1 MKVKKIDV
9 TLLLVCLALFKMEA
23 LPIMAKNGIQIL
35 SLIGAFCILGINYK
49 IRINDISFII
59 IIPIVI
65 SSVISYLSGII
76 SIQNVFN
83 CFFYMMALFEFSN
96 IVWIYS
102 KDNSLEMFKTM
113 KQIFAIFFI
122 MNLISIFIIG
132 TEDTGNT
139 TYLFG
144 GKFISVYLA
153 FFSILLSFST
163 KEEEVGLPKLLVS
176 CGLLSLFSIYFSCS
190 TGIILAMAL
199 FLSLIIPTYIK
210 KFLCN
215 GKTVLIIVILTALLV
230 FSIESIINIPLISNF
245 ITGTLNRNLT
255 LSGRLPIYKY
265 YLIPLILKKP
275 ILGYGYGSS
284 ILHVTTP
291 YWNAQNGLLD
301 YQLNYGICGSCS
313 ILLLFWLVARSYKN
327 KFWYMYSF
335 MFLLIVA
342 GIWESSY
349 GLFLYTVLILIYN
362 LNRGTPNDVFD

>member
-9 TLLLVCLALFKMEA
+9 ALLLVCLALFKMEA

-153 FFSILLSFST
+153 FFLYYYPFRQRKKKSDCPNYWFHVVCYLY
-163 KEEEVGLPKLLVS
+163 LVS
-176 CGLLSLFSIYFSCS
+176 IFRAQLE
-190 TGIILAMAL
+190 L
-199 FLSLIIPTYIK
+199 FLRW
-210 KFLCN
+210 LC
-215 GKTVLIIVILTALLV
+215 
-230 FSIESIINIPLISNF
+230 S
-245 ITGTLNRNLT
+245 
-255 LSGRLPIYKY
+255 
-265 YLIPLILKKP
+265 
-275 ILGYGYGSS
+275 
-284 ILHVTTP
+284 
-291 YWNAQNGLLD
+291 
-301 YQLNYGICGSCS
+301 
-313 ILLLFWLVARSYKN
+313 
-327 KFWYMYSF
+327 
-335 MFLLIVA
+335 
-342 GIWESSY
+342 
-349 GLFLYTVLILIYN
+349 
-362 LNRGTPNDVFD
+362 